1 MSDFYLL
8 QLGII
13 MMMIFIIQTLE
24 VFPSVCGQR
33 AFSRKDEQD
42 KKAVCGMMS
51 GYNTFYTLYCE
62 LHTRPCIYTIAL
74 LGGRHESHDH
84 DQCERLNYKQQIPHI
99 KFVHSKPAWCQEYG
113 THVYLCI
120 TTTSNCTSLQI

>member
-42 KKAVCGMMS
+42 KMAVCAMMS
-51 GYNTFYTLYCE
+51 GYNTFYFIVNSIQDPVYTLNHC
-62 LHTRPCIYTIAL
+62 
-74 LGGRHESHDH
+74 
-84 DQCERLNYKQQIPHI
+84 
-99 KFVHSKPAWCQEYG
+99 
-113 THVYLCI
+113 
-120 TTTSNCTSLQI
+120 